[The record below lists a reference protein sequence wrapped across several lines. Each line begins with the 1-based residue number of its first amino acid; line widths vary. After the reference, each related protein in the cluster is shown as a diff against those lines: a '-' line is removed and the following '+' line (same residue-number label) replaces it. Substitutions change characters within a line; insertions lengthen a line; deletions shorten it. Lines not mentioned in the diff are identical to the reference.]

1 MKITEEEIYPILDQD
16 AVLGNLLKEF
26 VECCFQN
33 TETFLRKIEY
43 RKENK
48 FVLRTYVSRFV
59 IF

>member
-1 MKITEEEIYPILDQD
+1 MKLTEEEIYPILDQD

-26 VECCFQN
+26 VKCCFQN
-33 TETFLRKIEY
+33 IETYLRKIEY